1 MRWAG
6 HVVCVREIQR
16 EENYYKFESERPF
29 WRPWKRWEQNNN
41 MDYKGSGLL
50 GCGLNLSVSGLS
62 PVVNSN
68 EPLGSVKDGISG
80 LGEVLKKNCS
90 VCN

>member
-1 MRWAG
+1 
-6 HVVCVREIQR
+6 
-16 EENYYKFESERPF
+16 
-29 WRPWKRWEQNNN
+29 